1 MNGFA
6 ERLRAKRIERGLSQE
21 DVANVLHMTRNGY
34 CQIENGVNGKKMQ
47 YLPQIAKLFG
57 CRIDD
62 LFPEMDDVLPG
73 MSAKQQQE
81 SAPDPMPETMQE
93 EVDEWAG
100 MDLT

>member
-6 ERLRAKRIERGLSQE
+6 ERLRAKRNERGLSQE

-62 LFPEMDDVLPG
+62 LFPEMDEVSETP
-73 MSAKQQQE
+73 
-81 SAPDPMPETMQE
+81 APAPTKEPEQE
-93 EVDEWAG
+93 EEDIWAG
-100 MDLT
+100 MDLS